1 MDQIFTM
8 PYIRNHMQGLVASG
22 GSLRVNTMARRPLG
36 GAPKRR
42 VHAKNM
48 GQRRSSIESI
58 KRKVR
63 PNTASGAPPQ
73 PPPATQWIP
82 ITPLDV
88 DDDYQQLEKED
99 TLELLDASILEESQ
113 LDLRVPERSR
123 TPEPLVY
130 FANEN
135 KPSGPPPAPVYSKA
149 PQRQQPSR
157 AHTEQVTAWTSEP
170 SLGSEFD
177 YEEEDG
183 EYGGGQDGVE
193 EEDVDSR
200 FQAEAEELMN
210 PNFENEY
217 SEECM
222 DSLQFYYRSKL
233 SKAKSKRENSS
244 TARFQAARQV
254 TDRRSD
260 LPVSAFRPT
269 GMRSASFQVDHDDDE
284 GRDDGDEGRQLHA
297 VITKRLF
304 PLSVS
309 GDYDDPTQSPSIAA
323 YEQWGRHAA
332 HDDATLLQLEDV
344 SYDATGDNIEMRESG
359 VSLSDSGILRALEE
373 EADSSGDDDDE
384 SASGDD
390 YTSLSEYEAEENF
403 YSDDSDF
410 YEEND
415 TQYSDDFEDG
425 DAEVIEYANDEF
437 SPDDSFDSDTVAPPA
452 HLSVVVPS
460 ASSGAEAAGSRPAQ
474 SLSPT
479 GKKQQKPPTEV
490 QWVMRNVA
498 QSLLQASHDDLTVA

>member
-48 GQRRSSIESI
+48 NQRRSSIESI
-58 KRKVR
+58 KRKAR
-63 PNTASGAPPQ
+63 AAAASGGAPAQ
-73 PPPATQWIP
+73 PPPVTQWIP
-82 ITPLDV
+82 ITPLNA
-88 DDDYQQLEKED
+88 DDECYQLEKED
-99 TLELLDASILEESQ
+99 DLELLDASILEETQ
-113 LDLRVPERSR
+113 LDLRAPERSR
-123 TPEPLVY
+123 TPEPLVC

-135 KPSGPPPAPVYSKA
+135 KPPGPPSVPVYLKA
-149 PQRQQPSR
+149 PQRQQTR
-157 AHTEQVTAWTSEP
+157 AYTEQVIAWTNEP
-170 SLGSEFD
+170 SLGNEFD
-177 YEEEDG
+177 YDEEDG
-183 EYGGGQDGVE
+183 EYGGREDGVE
-193 EEDVDSR
+193 EDIDSR

-222 DSLQFYYRSKL
+222 DSLQIYYSSKS
-233 SKAKSKRENSS
+233 SKAKSKRENS
-244 TARFQAARQV
+244 ARFQAARQV
-254 TDRRSD
+254 IERRRSP
-260 LPVSAFRPT
+260 PVSTAFRPT
-269 GMRSASFQVDHDDDE
+269 GRRSSPFQADDDDE
-284 GRDDGDEGRQLHA
+284 ADQGDEQQLHA

-309 GDYDDPTQSPSIAA
+309 GDYAADDDPTQSSSVAA

-332 HDDATLLQLEDV
+332 HDDAMLLQLEDV
-344 SYDATGDNIEMRESG
+344 SFDIDAAAGDNVEMRESA

-373 EADSSGDDDDE
+373 EADSSGDDDE
-384 SASGDD
+384 SESGDD

-437 SPDDSFDSDTVAPPA
+437 SPDDSFDGDATAPLA
-452 HLSVVVPS
+452 QFSLVVPS
-460 ASSGAEAAGSRPAQ
+460 AASAGGAGASRPAL

>member
-1 MDQIFTM
+1 MDQIFTI

-22 GSLRVNTMARRPLG
+22 GSLRVNSMGRRQLG

-58 KRKVR
+58 KRKAR
-63 PNTASGAPPQ
+63 PTTASGSPPQ
-73 PPPATQWIP
+73 PPPATQWLP
-82 ITPLDV
+82 ITPLDT
-88 DDDYQQLEKED
+88 DDEYHQMEKED
-99 TLELLDASILEESQ
+99 DLELLDASILEESQ
-113 LDLRVPERSR
+113 LDLRAPERSR
-123 TPEPLVY
+123 TPEPLVC
-130 FANEN
+130 FASEN
-135 KPSGPPPAPVYSKA
+135 KPPVPPPAPVYLKA
-149 PQRQQPSR
+149 PLRQQTR
-157 AHTEQVTAWTSEP
+157 AYNEQVTAWGNEP
-170 SLGSEFD
+170 SLGSEYAD
-177 YEEEDG
+177 DDDEEGTYGREDSV
-183 EYGGGQDGVE
+183 D
-193 EEDVDSR
+193 EDIDSR

-222 DSLQFYYRSKL
+222 DSLQIYYGSKS
-233 SKAKSKRENSS
+233 SKAKSKRENS
-244 TARFQAARQV
+244 ARFQTARQV
-254 TDRRSD
+254 TERSS

-269 GMRSASFQVDHDDDE
+269 GIRSNSFQADDTEEDQGE
-284 GRDDGDEGRQLHA
+284 CEQQTLR

-304 PLSVS
+304 PLAVS
-309 GDYDDPTQSPSIAA
+309 GDYEPPQSSSVAA

-344 SYDATGDNIEMRESG
+344 SFDGALGDNVEMREFA

-373 EADSSGDDDDE
+373 EADSSGDDDDDE
-384 SASGDD
+384 SESGDD

-437 SPDDSFDSDTVAPPA
+437 SADDSFDGSQFS
-452 HLSVVVPS
+452 LVVPATGAAD
-460 ASSGAEAAGSRPAQ
+460 ASTRPAM